1 MNSVNLIDA
10 YVYEVTR
17 RLPKK
22 SRDDIAMELRFS
34 IEDMLPENYT
44 EKEVKE
50 ALAKMDDPAVL
61 AASYRD
67 KPMYLIGP
75 KVYDAYI
82 ETLKMIF
89 PWAILICIIVSVVAS
104 IGLFNGEDAVLTVII
119 NTFTDIIVNVIYV
132 VSQIFI
138 WVTIVFVIVERVGLS
153 KNDLPLTKK
162 GTPWTP
168 EDLKNVQIIPAKKI
182 ISTGEIVF
190 SIMWT
195 VIWAVIYWNAEHLVG
210 IYRST
215 EGTGLQ
221 LVMPIFDHQMLL
233 SYWPLVV
240 AFIVLEIGLALYK
253 WNVGQWTKNV
263 AIVNGIIHTMS
274 IITFIII
281 TSNANLYNEA
291 TIPYMAKVLEMN
303 IPSLLSV
310 TEIIW
315 IIIVVSVVISTV
327 MELVD
332 SYKKAK
338 I

>member
-1 MNSVNLIDA
+1 MNLIDA

-22 SRDDIAMELRFS
+22 SRDDIAMELKFS
-34 IEDMLPENYT
+34 IEDMLPEGYT

-50 ALAKMDDPAVL
+50 ALAKMDDPAIL

-75 KVYDAYI
+75 RVYDAYI

-89 PWAILICIIVSVVAS
+89 PWAILICVILNVVAS
-104 IGLFNGEDAVLTVII
+104 IGLFNGEEAVLSVII
-119 NTFTDIIVNVIYV
+119 NIFTDTIVNVIYLI
-132 VSQIFI
+132 SQVFI

-153 KNDLPLTKK
+153 KNDLPLTKR

-168 EDLKNVQIIPAKKI
+168 EDLKDVRIVPAKKMI
-182 ISTGEIVF
+182 TTGEIVF
-190 SIMWT
+190 SILWT
-195 VIWAVIYWNAEHLVG
+195 VIWAVIYWNADHLAG
-210 IYRST
+210 IYRSA
-215 EGTGLQ
+215 EDTGLQ
-221 LVMPIFDHQMLL
+221 LVMPIFDQQVLL

-253 WNVGQWTKNV
+253 WYVGQWTKNV

-281 TSNANLYNEA
+281 TSHANLYNEA
-291 TIPYMAKVLEMN
+291 TIPYMANVLEMN

-310 TEIIW
+310 IEIIW

-327 MELVD
+327 MELAD